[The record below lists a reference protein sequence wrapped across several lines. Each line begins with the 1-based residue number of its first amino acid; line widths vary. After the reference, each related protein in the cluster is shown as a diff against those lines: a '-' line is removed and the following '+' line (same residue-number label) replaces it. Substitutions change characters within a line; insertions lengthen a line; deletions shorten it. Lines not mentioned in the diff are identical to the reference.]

1 MTMSAATRVRPL
13 RTVIID
19 DTADLRDLLHLAL
32 DRGGFDVVG
41 EAGDGKAGIDVV
53 RTERPDVVLLDL
65 SMPVMDGLEALP
77 TIRRTCPAA
86 KIIVLSGFGATQM
99 SERAMAQGA
108 DGYVQKG
115 ASLDS
120 ILDYVRDVT
129 AGAPPRTPRSLSVV
143 PPLDAPESLA
153 PLPPP
158 FGRPDP
164 AAPAGTS
171 PQPAAGADPSSA
183 PTAEP
188 TSEPSSEPSSGPT
201 ATEHVAA
208 PASRESVVTPG
219 GVNASPI
226 SWWQAMSMAPVG
238 ILELADEPLFR
249 IVYANTTAQ
258 RVIGGKTS
266 PGTPLGFAAPTLAS
280 LVAYHRLDADA
291 SFEVELDGGTCRATL
306 RRTGWSLLV
315 YLDSTSDDVALL
327 RRAIATTAHEIR
339 GPVAVICGIAEASGW
354 DGAAQLDPDM
364 QSRLMSSVARQAR
377 MLDSITA
384 DLLTAAQI
392 QRGTLRIDL
401 APVRAHSVVESVAG
415 DRYGLDVDIVVED
428 DRLVRADA
436 LRLEQMVS
444 NLLGNAIKYGEA
456 PYTIRIRPDSERPD
470 HVAIDVVDR
479 GAGVPEEFRDQL
491 FKEFS
496 RATGT
501 VATGTGLGLHVVRTL
516 AEAQNGR
523 VTYRPGQYGGSVFT
537 ISLMAVTEPPLSEPP
552 VEGAGGP
559 TDRP

>member
-1 MTMSAATRVRPL
+1 MSAAPRVRPL

-19 DTADLRDLLHLAL
+19 DTADLRDLLRLAL

-120 ILDYVRDVT
+120 ILDYVRDMT

-153 PLPPP
+153 PLPPS

-171 PQPAAGADPSSA
+171 PQPATDAAVGDTTD
-183 PTAEP
+183 TAL
-188 TSEPSSEPSSGPT
+188 
-201 ATEHVAA
+201 ATGTTHVAA
-208 PASRESVVTPG
+208 PASTEAMVTPG

-291 SFEVELDGGTCRATL
+291 SFEVDLEGGTCRATI

-354 DGAAQLDPDM
+354 DGDAQLDPEM
-364 QSRLMSSVARQAR
+364 QRRLMSSVARQAR

-401 APVRAHSVVESVAG
+401 APVCARSVVESVAG
-415 DRYGLDVDIVVED
+415 DRYGLDVEIIVED

-456 PYTIRIRPDSERPD
+456 PYTIRIRPDSARPD

-491 FKEFS
+491 FKEFT

>member
-1 MTMSAATRVRPL
+1 MTMSAAPRVRPL

-19 DTADLRDLLHLAL
+19 DTADLRDLLRLAL

-53 RTERPDVVLLDL
+53 RAERPDVVLLDL

-77 TIRRTCPAA
+77 AIRRTCPSA

-120 ILDYVRDVT
+120 ILDYVRDMT

-143 PPLDAPESLA
+143 PPLEAPESLA
-153 PLPPP
+153 PTPPAFP
-158 FGRPDP
+158 RPDP

-171 PQPAAGADPSSA
+171 PQPADPARPQAAAS
-183 PTAEP
+183 T
-188 TSEPSSEPSSGPT
+188 
-201 ATEHVAA
+201 VA
-208 PASRESVVTPG
+208 PATVVSHVPAPPSLDAPVTPG
-219 GVNASPI
+219 GVSASPI

-291 SFEVELDGGTCRATL
+291 SFEVELDGGTCRATI

-354 DGAAQLDPDM
+354 DGDAQLDPEM
-364 QSRLMSSVARQAR
+364 QRRLMSSVARQAR

-401 APVRAHSVVESVAG
+401 APVCARSVVESVAG
-415 DRYGLDVDIVVED
+415 DRYGLDVEIVVED

-456 PYTIRIRPDSERPD
+456 PYTIRIRPDSARPD

-559 TDRP
+559 TDRS

>member
-1 MTMSAATRVRPL
+1 MSAAPRVRPL

-19 DTADLRDLLHLAL
+19 DTADLRDLLRLAL

-77 TIRRTCPAA
+77 TIRRTCPSA

-120 ILDYVRDVT
+120 ILDYVRDMT

-143 PPLDAPESLA
+143 PPLEAPESLA
-153 PLPPP
+153 PLPPS

-171 PQPAAGADPSSA
+171 PQPTPTRADD
-183 PTAEP
+183 
-188 TSEPSSEPSSGPT
+188 PT
-201 ATEHVAA
+201 ATALRTDPQHVAA
-208 PASRESVVTPG
+208 PVSAESPLTPG
-219 GVNASPI
+219 GVSASPI

-258 RVIGGKTS
+258 RVVGGKTS

-291 SFEVELDGGTCRATL
+291 SFEVELDGGTCRATI

-354 DGAAQLDPDM
+354 DGDAQLDPEM
-364 QSRLMSSVARQAR
+364 QRRLMSSVARQAR
-377 MLDSITA
+377 MRDSITA

-392 QRGTLRIDL
+392 QRGTLRI
-401 APVRAHSVVESVAG
+401 ASRRSIWRCG
-415 DRYGLDVDIVVED
+415 
-428 DRLVRADA
+428 
-436 LRLEQMVS
+436 
-444 NLLGNAIKYGEA
+444 AI
-456 PYTIRIRPDSERPD
+456 
-470 HVAIDVVDR
+470 
-479 GAGVPEEFRDQL
+479 
-491 FKEFS
+491 
-496 RATGT
+496 
-501 VATGTGLGLHVVRTL
+501 
-516 AEAQNGR
+516 
-523 VTYRPGQYGGSVFT
+523 
-537 ISLMAVTEPPLSEPP
+537 
-552 VEGAGGP
+552 
-559 TDRP
+559 

>member
-1 MTMSAATRVRPL
+1 MSPATRVRPL

-19 DTADLRDLLHLAL
+19 DTADLRDLLRLAL
-32 DRGGFDVVG
+32 NRGGFDVVG
-41 EAGDGKAGIDVV
+41 EAGDGRAGIELV
-53 RTERPDVVLLDL
+53 RTEHPDVVLLDL

-77 TIRRTCPAA
+77 TIRRTVPGA

-99 SERAMAQGA
+99 SERALANGA

-120 ILDYVRDVT
+120 ILDYVRDMT
-129 AGAPPRTPRSLSVV
+129 AGTKPRPSRSLSVV
-143 PPLDAPESLA
+143 PPLDASESMA
-153 PLPPP
+153 PLPPT
-158 FGRPDP
+158 FGEADP
-164 AAPAGTS
+164 QARAGTS
-171 PQPAAGADPSSA
+171 PQPLASGAATG
-183 PTAEP
+183 
-188 TSEPSSEPSSGPT
+188 
-201 ATEHVAA
+201 HVPA
-208 PASRESVVTPG
+208 PASPSSPSTPG
-219 GVNASPI
+219 GVSASSI

-258 RVIGGKTS
+258 RLLVNKTS
-266 PGTPLGFAAPTLAS
+266 PGTPLGFSAPTLAT

-291 SFEVELDGGTCRATL
+291 SFEVELEGGTCRATI

-354 DGAAQLDPDM
+354 DGEEQLDSEM
-364 QSRLMSSVARQAR
+364 QARLMSSVARQAR

-401 APVRAHSVVESVAG
+401 TPLDPRTVVESVAG
-415 DRYGLDVDIVVED
+415 DRYGIDVEVVVED
-428 DRLVRADA
+428 DRMVRADP

-456 PYTIRIRPDSERPD
+456 PYTIRIRPDSEQDD

-479 GAGVPEEFRDQL
+479 GAGVPEEFRAQL

-501 VATGTGLGLHVVRTL
+501 VATGTGLGLYVVRTL
-516 AEAQNGR
+516 AEAQNGD
-523 VTYRPGQYGGSVFT
+523 VSYRPGQYGGSVFT
-537 ISLMAVTEPPLSEPP
+537 ISLMAVAEPPLSEPP

-559 TDRP
+559 ALQDPSPDQS

>member
-1 MTMSAATRVRPL
+1 MIMSAAPRVRPL

-19 DTADLRDLLHLAL
+19 DTADLRDLLRLAL

-53 RTERPDVVLLDL
+53 RAERPDVVLLDL

-120 ILDYVRDVT
+120 ILDYVRDMT
-129 AGAPPRTPRSLSVV
+129 AGSPPRTPRSLSVV
-143 PPLDAPESLA
+143 PPMEAPESLA
-153 PLPPP
+153 PTPPA

-171 PQPAAGADPSSA
+171 PQPSDPGARHGSPLGIPGGPAPAGDP
-183 PTAEP
+183 
-188 TSEPSSEPSSGPT
+188 
-201 ATEHVAA
+201 HVAA
-208 PASRESVVTPG
+208 PASTESPLTPG
-219 GVNASPI
+219 GVTASPI

-258 RVIGGKTS
+258 RLLVNKTS

-291 SFEVELDGGTCRATL
+291 SFEVELDGGTCRATI

-354 DGAAQLDPDM
+354 DGDAQLDPEM
-364 QSRLMSSVARQAR
+364 QGRLMSSVARQAR

-401 APVRAHSVVESVAG
+401 APVCPRGVVESVAG
-415 DRYGLDVDIVVED
+415 DRYGLAVEIIAED

-456 PYTIRIRPDSERPD
+456 PYTIRIRPDSTRPD
-470 HVAIDVVDR
+470 HVAIDVIDR

-496 RATGT
+496 RAAGT

-537 ISLMAVTEPPLSEPP
+537 ISLMAVIEPPLSEPP

-559 TDRP
+559 TDRH

>member
-1 MTMSAATRVRPL
+1 MSAAPRVRPL

-19 DTADLRDLLHLAL
+19 DTADLRDLLRLAL

-120 ILDYVRDVT
+120 ILDYVRDMT

-153 PLPPP
+153 PLPPS

-171 PQPAAGADPSSA
+171 PQPAEDAEAIA
-183 PTAEP
+183 PTSAAA
-188 TSEPSSEPSSGPT
+188 ST
-201 ATEHVAA
+201 ATATPHVAA
-208 PASRESVVTPG
+208 PPSKESVLTPG

-238 ILELADEPLFR
+238 TLELADEPLFR

-291 SFEVELDGGTCRATL
+291 SFEVELDGGTCRATI

-354 DGAAQLDPDM
+354 DGDAQLDPEM
-364 QSRLMSSVARQAR
+364 QRRLMSSVARQAR

-401 APVRAHSVVESVAG
+401 APVCARSVVESVAG
-415 DRYGLDVDIVVED
+415 DRYGLDVEIVVED

-456 PYTIRIRPDSERPD
+456 PYTIRIRPDSARPD

-537 ISLMAVTEPPLSEPP
+537 ISLMAVIEPPLSEPP

-559 TDRP
+559 TDRH

>member
-1 MTMSAATRVRPL
+1 MSAAPRVRPL

-19 DTADLRDLLHLAL
+19 DTADLRDLLRLAL

-53 RTERPDVVLLDL
+53 RAERPDVVLLDL

-120 ILDYVRDVT
+120 ILDYVRDMT

-153 PLPPP
+153 PLPPS

-171 PQPAAGADPSSA
+171 PQPADTRAG
-183 PTAEP
+183 
-188 TSEPSSEPSSGPT
+188 GPT
-201 ATEHVAA
+201 TTALATDPEHVAA
-208 PASRESVVTPG
+208 PASAESPLTPG
-219 GVNASPI
+219 GVSASPI

-291 SFEVELDGGTCRATL
+291 SFEVDLDGGTCRATI

-354 DGAAQLDPDM
+354 DGDAQLDPEM
-364 QSRLMSSVARQAR
+364 QRRLMSSVARQAR

-401 APVRAHSVVESVAG
+401 APVCARSVVESVAG
-415 DRYGLDVDIVVED
+415 DRYGLDVEILVED

-456 PYTIRIRPDSERPD
+456 PYTIRIRPDSARPD
-470 HVAIDVVDR
+470 HMAIDVVDR

-559 TDRP
+559 TDRS

>member
-1 MTMSAATRVRPL
+1 M
-13 RTVIID
+13 
-19 DTADLRDLLHLAL
+19 
-32 DRGGFDVVG
+32 
-41 EAGDGKAGIDVV
+41 
-53 RTERPDVVLLDL
+53 
-65 SMPVMDGLEALP
+65 
-77 TIRRTCPAA
+77 
-86 KIIVLSGFGATQM
+86 
-99 SERAMAQGA
+99 
-108 DGYVQKG
+108 
-115 ASLDS
+115 
-120 ILDYVRDVT
+120 
-129 AGAPPRTPRSLSVV
+129 
-143 PPLDAPESLA
+143 A
-153 PLPPP
+153 PLPPT
-158 FGRPDP
+158 FGEADP
-164 AAPAGTS
+164 QARAGTS
-171 PQPAAGADPSSA
+171 PQPLASGAATG
-183 PTAEP
+183 
-188 TSEPSSEPSSGPT
+188 
-201 ATEHVAA
+201 HVPA
-208 PASRESVVTPG
+208 PASPSSPSTPG
-219 GVNASPI
+219 GVSASSI

-258 RVIGGKTS
+258 RLLVNKTS
-266 PGTPLGFAAPTLAS
+266 PGTPLGFSAPNLAT

-291 SFEVELDGGTCRATL
+291 SFEVELEGGTCRATI

-354 DGAAQLDPDM
+354 DGEEQLDSEM
-364 QSRLMSSVARQAR
+364 QARLMSSVARQAR

-401 APVRAHSVVESVAG
+401 TPLDPRTVVESVAG
-415 DRYGLDVDIVVED
+415 DRYGIDVEM
-428 DRLVRADA
+428 VRADP

-456 PYTIRIRPDSERPD
+456 PYTIRIRPDGEQDD

-479 GAGVPEEFRDQL
+479 GAGVPEEFRAQL

-501 VATGTGLGLHVVRTL
+501 VATGTGLGLYVVRTL
-516 AEAQNGR
+516 AEAQNGD
-523 VTYRPGQYGGSVFT
+523 VSYRPGQYGGSVFT
-537 ISLMAVTEPPLSEPP
+537 ISLMAVAEPPLSEPP

-559 TDRP
+559 ALQDPSPDQS

>member
-1 MTMSAATRVRPL
+1 MSAAPRVRPL

-19 DTADLRDLLHLAL
+19 DTADLRDLLRLAL

-77 TIRRTCPAA
+77 TIRRTCPSAT
-86 KIIVLSGFGATQM
+86 IIVLSGFGATQM

-120 ILDYVRDVT
+120 ILDYVRDMT

-153 PLPPP
+153 PLPPS

-164 AAPAGTS
+164 TAPAGTS
-171 PQPAAGADPSSA
+171 PQPATDAVTTSTSD
-183 PTAEP
+183 P
-188 TSEPSSEPSSGPT
+188 TSDVTGTAHVTAPPST
-201 ATEHVAA
+201 DA
-208 PASRESVVTPG
+208 VVTPG

-291 SFEVELDGGTCRATL
+291 SFEVELDGGTCRATI

-354 DGAAQLDPDM
+354 DGDAQLDPEM
-364 QSRLMSSVARQAR
+364 QRRLMSSVARQAR

-401 APVRAHSVVESVAG
+401 APVCARSVVESVAG
-415 DRYGLDVDIVVED
+415 DRYGLDVEIVVED

-456 PYTIRIRPDSERPD
+456 PYTIRIRPDSARPD

-559 TDRP
+559 TDQP

>member
-1 MTMSAATRVRPL
+1 MSAAPRVRPL

-19 DTADLRDLLHLAL
+19 DTADLRDLLRLAL

-53 RTERPDVVLLDL
+53 RAERPDVVLLDL

-120 ILDYVRDVT
+120 ILDYVRDMT
-129 AGAPPRTPRSLSVV
+129 TGAPPRTPRSLSVV
-143 PPLDAPESLA
+143 PPLEAPESLA
-153 PLPPP
+153 PLPPS

-171 PQPAAGADPSSA
+171 PQPADARAGQSA
-183 PTAEP
+183 R
-188 TSEPSSEPSSGPT
+188 SGPAPAGHPAAADT
-201 ATEHVAA
+201 GHVPA
-208 PASRESVVTPG
+208 PASADSPLTPG
-219 GVNASPI
+219 GVSASPI

-258 RVIGGKTS
+258 RLLVNKTS
-266 PGTPLGFAAPTLAS
+266 PGTPLGFAAPTLVS

-291 SFEVELDGGTCRATL
+291 SFEVELEGGTCRATI

-354 DGAAQLDPDM
+354 DGDAQLDPEM
-364 QSRLMSSVARQAR
+364 QGRLMSSVARQAR

-401 APVRAHSVVESVAG
+401 APVCARGVVESVAG
-415 DRYGLDVDIVVED
+415 DRYGLDVEIIVED

-456 PYTIRIRPDSERPD
+456 PYTIRIRPDSARPD

-491 FKEFS
+491 FKEFT
-496 RATGT
+496 RAAGT

-559 TDRP
+559 TDRHQP

>member
-1 MTMSAATRVRPL
+1 MSAAPRVRPL

-19 DTADLRDLLHLAL
+19 DTEDLRDLLRLAL

-53 RTERPDVVLLDL
+53 RAERPDVVLLDL

-86 KIIVLSGFGATQM
+86 TIIVLSGFGATQM
-99 SERAMAQGA
+99 SERAIAQGA

-143 PPLDAPESLA
+143 PPVEAPESLA

-171 PQPAAGADPSSA
+171 PQPTEAQAARSGPAPAGHPAAAG
-183 PTAEP
+183 
-188 TSEPSSEPSSGPT
+188 
-201 ATEHVAA
+201 TEHVPA
-208 PASRESVVTPG
+208 PASAGSPLTPG
-219 GVNASPI
+219 GVSASHI

-258 RVIGGKTS
+258 RLLVNKTS
-266 PGTPLGFAAPTLAS
+266 PGTPLGFAAPGLVS

-291 SFEVELDGGTCRATL
+291 SFEVELEGGTCRATI

-354 DGAAQLDPDM
+354 DGDAQLEPDM
-364 QSRLMSSVARQAR
+364 QRRLMSSVARQAR

-401 APVRAHSVVESVAG
+401 APVDPRSVVESVAG
-415 DRYGLDVDIVVED
+415 DRYGLDVEILVED
-428 DRLVRADA
+428 DRLVRADP

-444 NLLGNAIKYGEA
+444 NLLGNAIKYGDA
-456 PYTIRIRPDSERPD
+456 PYTIRIRPDSARPD
-470 HVAIDVVDR
+470 HVALDVVDR

-491 FKEFS
+491 FKEFT
-496 RATGT
+496 RAAGT

-559 TDRP
+559 TDRH

>member
-1 MTMSAATRVRPL
+1 MSAAPRIRPL

-19 DTADLRDLLHLAL
+19 DTADLRDLLRLAL

-41 EAGDGKAGIDVV
+41 EAGDGKAGIEVV

-77 TIRRTCPAA
+77 TIRRTCPVAT
-86 KIIVLSGFGATQM
+86 IIVLSGFGATQM

-120 ILDYVRDVT
+120 ILDYVRDMT
-129 AGAPPRTPRSLSVV
+129 AGSPPRTPRSLSVV
-143 PPLDAPESLA
+143 PPMDAPESLA

-171 PQPAAGADPSSA
+171 PQPADRSDTRVGHPALAGHPAA
-183 PTAEP
+183 A
-188 TSEPSSEPSSGPT
+188 G
-201 ATEHVAA
+201 TEHVPA
-208 PASRESVVTPG
+208 PASADSPLTPG
-219 GVNASPI
+219 GVSASPI

-258 RVIGGKTS
+258 RVLGGKTS
-266 PGTPLGFAAPTLAS
+266 PGTPLGFAAATLAS

-291 SFEVELDGGTCRATL
+291 SFEVELDGGTCRATI

-354 DGAAQLDPDM
+354 DGAAQLDPEM
-364 QSRLMSSVARQAR
+364 QGRLMSSVARQAR

-401 APVRAHSVVESVAG
+401 APVCARSVVESVAG
-415 DRYGLDVDIVVED
+415 DRYGLDVEIVAED
-428 DRLVRADA
+428 ERLVRADA

-456 PYTIRIRPDSERPD
+456 PYTIRIRPDSAEPD

-479 GAGVPEEFRDQL
+479 GAGVPEEFREQL
-491 FKEFS
+491 FKEFT

-559 TDRP
+559 TDRH

>member
-1 MTMSAATRVRPL
+1 MSVRADEPRTRPL

-19 DTADLRDLLHLAL
+19 DTADLRDLLRLAL
-32 DRGGFDVVG
+32 NRGGFDVVG

-53 RTERPDVVLLDL
+53 RAERPDVVLLDL
-65 SMPVMDGLEALP
+65 SMPIMDGLEALP

-86 KIIVLSGFGATQM
+86 KIVVLSGFGATQM
-99 SERAMAQGA
+99 SERALANGA

-120 ILDYVRDVT
+120 ILAYVRDMT
-129 AGAPPRTPRSLSVV
+129 AGVKARAPRSLSVV
-143 PPLDAPESLA
+143 PPMDASESLA
-153 PLPPP
+153 PLPPA
-158 FGRPDP
+158 FGAP
-164 AAPAGTS
+164 APEAPAGTS
-171 PQPAAGADPSSA
+171 PQPVPAIGDAVDGHRPGPRSADSPL
-183 PTAEP
+183 
-188 TSEPSSEPSSGPT
+188 
-201 ATEHVAA
+201 
-208 PASRESVVTPG
+208 TPG
-219 GVNASPI
+219 GVSASPI

-258 RVIGGKTS
+258 RLLGGKSS
-266 PGTPLGFAAPTLAS
+266 PGTPLGFSAPGLAT

-291 SFEVELDGGTCRATL
+291 SFEVELDGGGCRATI

-354 DGAAQLDPDM
+354 DGDAQLDREM
-364 QSRLMSSVARQAR
+364 QARLMSSVARQAR

-401 APVRAHSVVESVAG
+401 TPLDPRTVVESVAG
-415 DRYGLDVDIVVED
+415 DRYGLDVEVIVED
-428 DRLVRADA
+428 DRLVRADP

-444 NLLGNAIKYGEA
+444 NLLGNAIKYGES
-456 PYTIRIRPDSERPD
+456 PYTIRIRPDEEQDD

-501 VATGTGLGLHVVRTL
+501 VATGTGLGLYVVRTL
-516 AEAQNGR
+516 AEAQNGAIS
-523 VTYRPGQYGGSVFT
+523 YAPGQYGGSVFT
-537 ISLMAVTEPPLSEPP
+537 ISLMAVTEPQLSEPP

-559 TDRP
+559 AV

>member
-1 MTMSAATRVRPL
+1 MSAAPRVRPL

-19 DTADLRDLLHLAL
+19 DTADLRDLLRLAL

-53 RTERPDVVLLDL
+53 RAERPDVVLLDL

-120 ILDYVRDVT
+120 ILDYVRDMT

-153 PLPPP
+153 PLPPS

-171 PQPAAGADPSSA
+171 PQPADTRAG
-183 PTAEP
+183 
-188 TSEPSSEPSSGPT
+188 GPT
-201 ATEHVAA
+201 TTALATDPEHVAA
-208 PASRESVVTPG
+208 PASAESPLTPG
-219 GVNASPI
+219 GVSASPI

-291 SFEVELDGGTCRATL
+291 SFEVDLDGGTCRATI

-354 DGAAQLDPDM
+354 DGDAQLDPEM
-364 QSRLMSSVARQAR
+364 QRRLMSSVARQAR

-401 APVRAHSVVESVAG
+401 APVCARSVVESVAG
-415 DRYGLDVDIVVED
+415 DRYGLDVEIVVED

-456 PYTIRIRPDSERPD
+456 PYTIRIRPDSARPD

-559 TDRP
+559 TDRS

>member
-1 MTMSAATRVRPL
+1 MRADEPRSRPL

-19 DTADLRDLLHLAL
+19 DTADLRDLLRLAL
-32 DRGGFDVVG
+32 NRGGFDVVG

-53 RTERPDVVLLDL
+53 RAERPDVVLLDL
-65 SMPVMDGLEALP
+65 SMPIMDGLEALP

-86 KIIVLSGFGATQM
+86 KIVVLSGFGATQM
-99 SERAMAQGA
+99 SERALASGA

-120 ILDYVRDVT
+120 ILDYVRDMT
-129 AGAPPRTPRSLSVV
+129 AGVKTRAPRSLSVV
-143 PPLDAPESLA
+143 PPIEAPESLA
-153 PLPPP
+153 PLPPA
-158 FGRPDP
+158 FG
-164 AAPAGTS
+164 APNPEARAGTS
-171 PQPAAGADPSSA
+171 PQPVPAAGPAGAAVDDHVRGPRSADSPL
-183 PTAEP
+183 
-188 TSEPSSEPSSGPT
+188 
-201 ATEHVAA
+201 
-208 PASRESVVTPG
+208 TPG
-219 GVNASPI
+219 GVSASPI

-258 RVIGGKTS
+258 RVLGGKTS
-266 PGTPLGFAAPTLAS
+266 PGTPLGFSAPSLAT

-291 SFEVELDGGTCRATL
+291 SFEVELDGGTCRATI

-354 DGAAQLDPDM
+354 EGDAQLDPEM
-364 QSRLMSSVARQAR
+364 QARLMSSVARQAR

-401 APVRAHSVVESVAG
+401 TPLDPRTVVESVAG
-415 DRYGLDVDIVVED
+415 DRYGLAVEVVVED
-428 DRLVRADA
+428 DRLVRADP

-444 NLLGNAIKYGEA
+444 NLLGNAIKYGES
-456 PYTIRIRPDSERPD
+456 PYTIRIRPDEEQDD

-479 GAGVPEEFRDQL
+479 GAGVPEEFREQL

-501 VATGTGLGLHVVRTL
+501 VATGTGLGLYVVRTL
-516 AEAQNGR
+516 AEAQHGAIS
-523 VTYRPGQYGGSVFT
+523 YKPGQYGGSVFT
-537 ISLMAVTEPPLSEPP
+537 ISLMAVIEPQLSEPP

-559 TDRP
+559 AV

>member
-1 MTMSAATRVRPL
+1 MTMRADEPRTRPL

-19 DTADLRDLLHLAL
+19 DTADLRDLLRLAL

-41 EAGDGKAGIDVV
+41 EAGDGRAGIDLV
-53 RTERPDVVLLDL
+53 RAERPDVVLLDL

-77 TIRRTCPAA
+77 TIRRSCPTA
-86 KIIVLSGFGATQM
+86 KIVVLSGFGATQM
-99 SERAMAQGA
+99 SERALASGA

-120 ILDYVRDVT
+120 ILDYVRDMT
-129 AGAPPRTPRSLSVV
+129 AGTKTSAPRSLSVV

-153 PLPPP
+153 PLPPS
-158 FGRPDP
+158 FGAP
-164 AAPAGTS
+164 APEAPAGTS
-171 PQPAAGADPSSA
+171 PQPVAATG
-183 PTAEP
+183 
-188 TSEPSSEPSSGPT
+188 
-201 ATEHVAA
+201 A
-208 PASRESVVTPG
+208 PASAAVEREPRTQGPVTPG
-219 GVNASPI
+219 GVSASPI

-258 RVIGGKTS
+258 RLLGGTGTAS
-266 PGTPLGFAAPTLAS
+266 PGTPLGFSAPALAT
-280 LVAYHRLDADA
+280 LVAFHRLDSDA
-291 SFEVELDGGTCRATL
+291 SFEVELDGGACRATI

-354 DGAAQLDPDM
+354 DGDAQLDREM
-364 QSRLMSSVARQAR
+364 QARLMSSVARQAR

-401 APVRAHSVVESVAG
+401 TPLDPRSVVESVAG
-415 DRYGLDVDIVVED
+415 DRYGLDVEVVVED
-428 DRLVRADA
+428 DRLVRADP

-444 NLLGNAIKYGEA
+444 NLLGNAIKYGES
-456 PYTIRIRPDSERPD
+456 PYTIRIRPDDAHEEGAER
-470 HVAIDVVDR
+470 VAIDVVDR

-501 VATGTGLGLHVVRTL
+501 VATGTGLGLYVVRTL

-523 VTYRPGQYGGSVFT
+523 VSYRPGQYGGSVFT
-537 ISLMAVTEPPLSEPP
+537 ISLMAVTEPQLSEPP
-552 VEGAGGP
+552 VEGAGGAAG
-559 TDRP
+559 RH

>member
-1 MTMSAATRVRPL
+1 MSAAPRVRPL
-13 RTVIID
+13 RTVIVD
-19 DTADLRDLLHLAL
+19 DTADLRDLLRLAL

-41 EAGDGKAGIDVV
+41 EAGDGKAGIDLV
-53 RTERPDVVLLDL
+53 RREHPDVVLLDL

-77 TIRRTCPAA
+77 TIRRTVPGAR
-86 KIIVLSGFGATQM
+86 IIVLSGFGATQM
-99 SERAMAQGA
+99 SERALANGA

-120 ILDYVRDVT
+120 ILDYVRDMT
-129 AGAPPRTPRSLSVV
+129 TGTKPRPARSLSVV
-143 PPLDAPESLA
+143 PPMEVPESMA
-153 PLPPP
+153 PQPPT
-158 FGRPDP
+158 FGQADP
-164 AAPAGTS
+164 QARAGTS
-171 PQPAAGADPSSA
+171 PQPVTGGGAGHLP
-183 PTAEP
+183 
-188 TSEPSSEPSSGPT
+188 
-201 ATEHVAA
+201 A
-208 PASRESVVTPG
+208 PASPSSPATPG
-219 GVNASPI
+219 GVAASSI

-258 RVIGGKTS
+258 RLLVNKTS
-266 PGTPLGFAAPTLAS
+266 PGTPLGFSAPNLAT

-291 SFEVELDGGTCRATL
+291 SFEVELDGGTCRATI

-354 DGAAQLDPDM
+354 DGDEQLDTEM
-364 QSRLMSSVARQAR
+364 QARLMSSVARQAR

-401 APVRAHSVVESVAG
+401 APLDPRTVVESVAG
-415 DRYGLDVDIVVED
+415 DRYGIDVEVTVED
-428 DRLVRADA
+428 DRMVRADP
-436 LRLEQMVS
+436 LRLEQMMS

-456 PYTIRIRPDSERPD
+456 PYTIRIRPDDQQPD
-470 HVAIDVVDR
+470 LVAIDVVDR
-479 GAGVPEEFRDQL
+479 GAGVPEEFRAQL

-501 VATGTGLGLHVVRTL
+501 VATGTGLGLYVVRTL
-516 AEAQNGR
+516 AEAQNGL
-523 VTYRPGQYGGSVFT
+523 VSYRPGQYGGSVFT
-537 ISLMAVTEPPLSEPP
+537 ISLMAVDEPPLSEPP

-559 TDRP
+559 ALRDLSPDQS